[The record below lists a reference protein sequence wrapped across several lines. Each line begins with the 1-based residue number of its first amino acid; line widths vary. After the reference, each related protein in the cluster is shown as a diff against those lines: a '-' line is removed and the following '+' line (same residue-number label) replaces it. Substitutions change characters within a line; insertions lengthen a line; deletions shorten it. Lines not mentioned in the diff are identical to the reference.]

1 MYGYLV
7 EGILPFAWPLPLPL
21 PLPLPVPPPVPPP
34 VPLPSPP
41 ILDPWDCELRLKAP
55 CWVGVW
61 ILVC

>member
-21 PLPLPVPPPVPPP
+21 P

-41 ILDPWDCELRLKAP
+41 SSILDPWDCEFRLKAL

-61 ILVC
+61 RLVC